1 MILPNKYLTIEN
13 SIMGGGALI
22 LSTLEKPRTIT
33 SLWEEVRSS
42 PQIEIYSRFILI
54 LDFLY
59 IINAITLDNG
69 FIRRSNND

>member
-22 LSTLEKPRTIT
+22 LSNLEKPRTIT

-59 IINAITLDNG
+59 TIHAITLDNG
-69 FIRRSNND
+69 FIGRANND